1 MDVVNVPVG
10 GILGHD
16 PLDLGLEGGQDE
28 GPAVEQGLG
37 AGAEAVAALG
47 QELAVDGHEGGPAQH
62 GQEVGAGGVQGVDQG
77 IGVSGLHA
85 DVLHGHLGHLLD
97 DLAVRVEL
105 DGIAVLIGAVG
116 GGLQLQQVGGV
127 GVIGRGVGHLGHLKV
142 ILAGGVVGGVQDVVG
157 GVHPVLG
164 GDVGHLI
171 AVLVHPLDPLADVE
185 GPLGVVLVVLP
196 ALSQGGLD
204 HAVAVV
210 LHQGVHHIG
219 GDLQVAGGGG
229 VQVVHGLH
237 LGGVKGAV
245 DGGAVASAARVAAG
259 GQGQDHSQSQQQ
271 GRCALLHFHLF
282 HSFPFEIRSIAGM
295 GQRGGPIYIWPA
307 GQI

>member
-1 MDVVNVPVG
+1 
-10 GILGHD
+10 
-16 PLDLGLEGGQDE
+16 
-28 GPAVEQGLG
+28 
-37 AGAEAVAALG
+37 
-47 QELAVDGHEGGPAQH
+47 
-62 GQEVGAGGVQGVDQG
+62 
-77 IGVSGLHA
+77 
-85 DVLHGHLGHLLD
+85 
-97 DLAVRVEL
+97 
-105 DGIAVLIGAVG
+105 G

-237 LGGVKGAV
+237 LCGVKGAV
-245 DGGAVASAARVAAG
+245 DGGAAASAARVAAG

-271 GRCALLHFHLF
+271 SRCALLHFHLF